1 MYYKEY
7 FFIKPIKFKYF
18 NTWNKFK
25 CNYSTVVSASDL
37 FEELVQMTVE
47 DALSINGHRVV
58 KSLG

>member
-1 MYYKEY
+1 MALKLV
-7 FFIKPIKFKYF
+7 FSWS

-47 DALSINGHRVV
+47 DALSDNGHRVV